1 MDFSFL
7 RKRKALWITISSA
20 FVLLLVL
27 VFGGRLYFEYKVNGR
42 YLPSG
47 GNETAAFWGSDET
60 AGIDSGLLKNLS
72 NPPSDTSLLNGVSY
86 TQAKSNEIIAA
97 IIENHPAAR
106 PQMLGLREASLV
118 IEALAE
124 GGITRYLAFFDKQL
138 PPKVGPIRSA
148 RPYFVT
154 WSGEIADMLIHAGG
168 SDAALQQLAKSD
180 LVNLDENMDSEILFR
195 DFRYL
200 KPHNLF
206 ANLAAAEK
214 LLAAQKK
221 QPTLTQPRFD
231 FSDEIPSNTQPITTV
246 SLNFSLPSYLV
257 DYVYDAKQENYQRLL
272 GGVIHADADKNPITP
287 KNIVIQFTTYTLED
301 EATGHLDFKTTGEGI
316 AWYFS
321 EGKYWQG
328 VWRKIGSL
336 TEFLN
341 MDRQP
346 VSFPAGQ
353 TFIEVI
359 DKTSLVT
366 KR

>member
-20 FVLLLVL
+20 FVLLLAL
-27 VFGGRLYFEYKVNGR
+27 VFGGRLYFEYKVNSR

-47 GNETAAFWGSDET
+47 GNETAAFWGNDET
-60 AGIDSGLLKNLS
+60 TEIDVGLLKNLS
-72 NPPSDTSLLNGVSY
+72 NLPSNTSLLNGVSY
-86 TQAKSNEIIAA
+86 TQGASNGVIAA

-118 IEALAE
+118 IETLAE

-138 PPKVGPIRSA
+138 PEKVGPIRSA

-180 LVNLDENMDSEILFR
+180 LVDLDEASDSEILFR

-206 ANLAAAEK
+206 VNLASAAK
-214 LLAAQKK
+214 ILATQKK
-221 QPTLTQPRFD
+221 QPTLTQSRFD
-231 FSDEIPSNTQPITTV
+231 FSGEIPSNATEISTV

-272 GGVIHADADKNPITP
+272 GGIIHADAEKQLITP

-301 EATGHLDFKTTGEGI
+301 EVTGHLDFKTKGEGI

-328 VWRKIGSL
+328 VWRKIGNL